1 MILINLVIKY
11 EIIKKEFF
19 LLNWKDFGFNE
30 NLYFSQL
37 TKKENKLF
45 ASKMS
50 IKLSGEFDFVIEENN
65 LFNPLFTRNFGDK
78 MISSDSK
85 SGSFIKGTKIMILPN
100 DINEFFQKAMRSGAN
115 LSGEELIKA
124 SVDIDLRPYFEK
136 NRVYEFKEY
145 NKILKEC
152 GINGIRKTRLNNLII
167 KNSGGKKAIFQSKE
181 NSDENK
187 ELFGGLLGVHYWQN
201 GDNYEYCVGVGL
213 GNVGQI
219 NGYKIEKSPNIK
231 RIEPVKT
238 TNDMLGEIIA
248 LLGVAL
254 VRLNAISVYPFA
266 FKYLREFLKM
276 EGYEV

>member
-1 MILINLVIKY
+1 
-11 EIIKKEFF
+11 
-19 LLNWKDFGFNE
+19 
-30 NLYFSQL
+30 
-37 TKKENKLF
+37 
-45 ASKMS
+45 
-50 IKLSGEFDFVIEENN
+50 
-65 LFNPLFTRNFGDK
+65 
-78 MISSDSK
+78 
-85 SGSFIKGTKIMILPN
+85 MILPN
-100 DINEFFQKAMRSGAN
+100 DINEFFQKAMRSGRP
-115 LSGEELIKA
+115 LMGEELIKA
-124 SVDIDLRPYFEK
+124 SVDVDLSPYFEK

-276 EGYEV
+276 EGYEA